1 MAGLKIGE
9 VAKLSGTT
17 VKAIRFYEAKGLLPR
32 PVRSPSGY
40 RLYADRDLKRLAFIQ
55 RAKLLGLPLAKIQ
68 GLVIHLT
75 ADGSARPTI
84 RPHLERSIRER
95 VKDVVTRL
103 DQLALLKDELE
114 AFLAGMSRAK
124 RAGPNGRCAC
134 IEGGPERT
142 ARPNTRPSAVTAEGR
157 GGGRN

>member
-32 PVRSPSGY
+32 PARSPSGY

-55 RAKLLGLPLAKIQ
+55 RAKLLGLPLAKIHD
-68 GLVIHLT
+68 LVIHL
-75 ADGSARPTI
+75 AEDGSASATI

-103 DQLALLKDELE
+103 DQLALLKEELE
-114 AFLAGMSRAK
+114 AFLAKMSRAK
-124 RAGPNGRCAC
+124 RASPNGRCAC
-134 IEGGPERT
+134 M
-142 ARPNTRPSAVTAEGR
+142 AR
-157 GGGRN
+157 

>member
-9 VAKLSGTT
+9 LARLSGTT

-55 RAKLLGLPLAKIQ
+55 RAKLLGLPLAKIHD
-68 GLVIHLT
+68 LVIHL
-75 ADGSARPTI
+75 AEDGSACPTI
-84 RPHLERSIRER
+84 RPHLERLMRER

-103 DQLALLKDELE
+103 DQLALLKEEIE
-114 AFLAGMSRAK
+114 AFLAKMNRAK
-124 RAGPNGRCAC
+124 RTGPNGRCAC
-134 IEGGPERT
+134 MVR
-142 ARPNTRPSAVTAEGR
+142 
-157 GGGRN
+157 

>member
-17 VKAIRFYEAKGLLPR
+17 VKAIRFYESKGLLPR

-55 RAKLLGLPLAKIQ
+55 RAKLLGLPLAKIHD
-68 GLVIHLT
+68 LVIHL
-75 ADGSARPTI
+75 AEDGHARPTI

-103 DQLALLKDELE
+103 DQLALLKKELE
-114 AFLAGMSRAK
+114 AFLAKMSRAK
-124 RAGPNGRCAC
+124 RAHPNGRCAC
-134 IEGGPERT
+134 M
-142 ARPNTRPSAVTAEGR
+142 AR
-157 GGGRN
+157 